1 MSVMKGYQ
9 DEYLKRDVL
18 LLADVKESF
27 RIKKIFFLKLDP
39 IHFLSTPCYGWNK
52 TQALTA
58 INLTLFRIGGGKGRE
73 KGAPTS
79 FSPATSTNVGIKLQ
93 NILTFSFKL
102 FATLV

>member
-52 TQALTA
+52 TLAL
-58 INLTLFRIGGGKGRE
+58 N
-73 KGAPTS
+73 
-79 FSPATSTNVGIKLQ
+79 
-93 NILTFSFKL
+93 
-102 FATLV
+102 